1 MLITSALTNL
11 LKCRSNVTLT
21 MITSVAL
28 ILLVGCGNPAE
39 VAVKKLFKPSQEKD
53 VTADPYYNFS
63 PFTNTVWKTKT
74 RSAIAEGKSYTGAR
88 LLSLAPPDF
97 FDPSHPNYTVIPDIK
112 IIAVLPPGTGLRIT
126 RLLKDQG
133 AWGGVG
139 VEAIVEN
146 ETNAPKAVYVDRHF
160 LTNVVFASIGPTS
173 NTNWGVNPDMLEK
186 P

>member
-1 MLITSALTNL
+1 MKTIFRIIVLASASFFLN
-11 LKCRSNVTLT
+11 
-21 MITSVAL
+21 
-28 ILLVGCGNPAE
+28 GCGDSPE
-39 VAVKKLFKPSQEKD
+39 SLVRKKLFSPSPDKD

-74 RSAIAEGKSYTGAR
+74 KSAVAEGKNYTGAS
-88 LLSLAPPDF
+88 LLSLVPPDF
-97 FDPSHPNYTVIPDIK
+97 FDPTHPNYTTIPNIK
-112 IIAVLPPGTGLRIT
+112 IIAVLPPGTRLRIT

-146 ETNAPKAVYVDRHF
+146 GTNVPKAVYVDRHF
-160 LTNVVFASIGPTS
+160 LANVWFASKGPTS

-186 P
+186 